1 MDALALVE
9 LDAVATGLRAL
20 DALVKKAPVTV
31 LEANLIEPGRFLL
44 LFAGEVA
51 PVEASFAEAQEVGAG
66 AVVDA
71 LFLPFAHPQMVP
83 GLRGALALPP
93 APDTLGVVEASRVAS
108 ALAACDACLKGADVS
123 LVGLRV
129 AGGLGGRGY
138 FVLHGVQHD
147 VDAAMEAAA
156 SVLGVRGALHRIER
170 IARPHPEMVP
180 FLLRP
185 APFAPGSL

>member
-20 DALVKKAPVTV
+20 DALVKKAPVSV

-51 PVEASFAEAQEVGAG
+51 AVDESFAAAREVGESG
-66 AVVDA
+66 VVDA
-71 LFLPFAHPQMVP
+71 LFLPFAHPAVLA
-83 GLRGALALPP
+83 GLRGHTASPT

-108 ALAACDACLKGADVS
+108 ALAACDQCLKDADVA

-129 AGGLGGRGY
+129 AGALGGRGY
-138 FVLHGVQHD
+138 FIVHGAQHD
-147 VDAAMEAAA
+147 VEAALDTA
-156 SVLGVRGALHRIER
+156 RGVLEGRGAVHRIER
-170 IARPHPEMVP
+170 IARPHPEMLP

-185 APFAPGSL
+185 APFAPGRP